1 MGETWVNCK
10 NCGYRYGSWI
20 SKCPQCGTENKVA
33 RKAGMGKGKKIG
45 IVIGGIIGAFLIFG
59 IVAAGAGQ
67 MGQISKYE
75 GLTDK
80 QVSAIRILE
89 DSCDNQASLASMQSE
104 VGNIVRQKCDETIA
118 KKIEDY
124 RAQNQGTSI
133 QQVNETEV
141 LNADTHDVVTLDN
154 ISYEVVEVAKASS
167 ADGYR
172 ANGIFVVVTL
182 SMENKGNQP
191 GEVIENNFRL
201 IDSQDRQFST
211 DRCLCGG
218 DRLYNYESI
227 NPGLEMTKRIVFD
240 VPLSENEHYLLEIGN
255 KGFSNSDPTQVVHID
270 LGSI

>member
-20 SKCPQCGTENKVA
+20 SKCPQCGTENKA
-33 RKAGMGKGKKIG
+33 TRKAGMGKGKKIG
-45 IVIGGIIGAFLIFG
+45 IVIGGIIGAFLVIG
-59 IVAAGAGQ
+59 IVAGAGSI
-67 MGQISKYE
+67 GQVSKYE

-80 QVSAIRILE
+80 QISAVKIIE
-89 DSCDNQASLASMQSE
+89 DSCDNQATLASMQSE
-104 VGNIVRQKCDETIA
+104 EVGKIVRQKCDETIA

-124 RAQNQGTSI
+124 RAQNHGTST
-133 QQVNETEV
+133 QQVNETDV
-141 LNADTHDVVTLDN
+141 LSADTHDVVTLDN
-154 ISYEVVEVAKASS
+154 ISYEVTKVVKASS

-182 SMENKGNQP
+182 SIENKGSQP

-227 NPGLEMTKRIVFD
+227 NPGLQITKRIVFD
-240 VPLSENEHYLLEIGN
+240 VPLSENEHYMLEIGN
-255 KGFSNSDPTQVVHID
+255 RGFSNSDPTQAVHID
-270 LGSI
+270 LGVI